1 MEEELGVIG
10 EIIEDDFPVIYS
22 FIKELPDLSVISK
35 YPTLVVIS
43 WKYDGSMHNGYPDQ
57 KSKDMMYKLEDLLGE
72 LEDKDVSFRSYGRTG
87 NNLKE
92 LAYYTSTQEYF
103 LEKVNVVLMDLPRFP
118 IDITFYQDEN
128 WTDYKELLADF
139 KYC

>member
-10 EIIEDDFPVIYS
+10 EITEDDLPVVYS
-22 FIKELPDLSVISK
+22 FIKELPDLSVILK

-57 KSKDMMYKLEDLLGE
+57 QSQDMMYKLEDLLAE
-72 LEDKDVSFRSYGRTG
+72 LEDKDVSFRAYGRTG

-118 IDITFYQDEN
+118 IDITFYQDET